1 MELTT
6 KVSQASR
13 SLKLYAKRLERLGI
27 FTLGDFLYHI
37 PSRYEDYSLV
47 SSIGTVQEG
56 EVVTVK
62 GKVVEAR
69 NEYTRRFKTL
79 QKVTV
84 ADETGSIDLTWF
96 NQPYII
102 KSLTF
107 NDILSVSGKVE
118 LFSRKLTMVSP
129 MYEVLNDNAQPV
141 HTGRIIPVY
150 PETHGVSSKWLRR
163 QIFQILEELT
173 AQIEEYLPQ
182 ELREQHQLL
191 DLQTA
196 IKQIHYPT
204 TLEQA
209 EKARARLGFDELF
222 LLQLAAKQRKK
233 QWQEQK
239 KGHAFDLTVYQKKID
254 ELLTSLPFIL
264 TSSQQEA
271 VHDIFSDLQGNK
283 PMNRLLQ
290 GDVGSGKTIVAAI
303 AMYLAHLNGFQSAL
317 MAPTEI
323 LAQQHYETITKLLTP
338 LGVEVGLLTGS
349 KKIINKEPKTENDKR
364 IDILVGTHA
373 LVAGKVSF
381 DKLGLVVIDEQ
392 QRFGVEQRGILREKG
407 ESPHI
412 LTMTA
417 TPIPRTVALTL
428 YGELTVSFL
437 ADMPKG
443 RKKIKT
449 WLVPDEKREGAYN
462 WIRKQIRQT
471 SSQVFIICPFI
482 EESESMQTVK
492 AASVEY
498 ERLQQEIF
506 PDLRLGLLHGKMKAK
521 EKDEVLQ
528 AFRDKAFDILVAT
541 PVVEVGIDI
550 PNATIIV
557 IEGAERFGLAQLH
570 QLRGRV
576 GRGEKQSYCLLFT
589 SAQTEQTKMRLKAME
604 TMDQGAALA
613 EYDLKMRGPGDMYG
627 LAQSGTRMLKIA
639 SFSDTVLI
647 EKAQKAAESMFPHL
661 SDHQTLQT
669 KVTEITSRTVAPD

>member
-37 PSRYEDYSLV
+37 PSRYEDYSLI

-56 EVVTVK
+56 EVVTVR
-62 GKVVEAR
+62 GKVVEAK

-79 QKVTV
+79 QKVTI
-84 ADETGSIDLTWF
+84 ADETGSIDFTWF

-102 KSLTF
+102 KSLSF
-107 NDILSVSGKVE
+107 NDTLSVSGKVE
-118 LFSRKLTMVSP
+118 LFSHKLTMISP

-150 PETHGVSSKWLRR
+150 PETHGISSKWLRR
-163 QIFQILEELT
+163 QIFQILNEFT
-173 AQIEEYLPQ
+173 QQIKDYLPQ
-182 ELREQHQLL
+182 EIRDQHQLL

-196 IKQIHYPT
+196 IKRVHYPAS
-204 TLEQA
+204 LEQA
-209 EKARARLGFDELF
+209 EEARSRLGFDELF
-222 LLQLAAKQRKK
+222 LLQLAAKQRKQ
-233 QWQEQK
+233 QWQDQK
-239 KGHAFDLTVYQKKID
+239 KGHAFTLTTHQKEVD
-254 ELLTSLPFIL
+254 ELLASLPFSL
-264 TSSQQEA
+264 TDSQQKA
-271 VHDIFSDLQGNK
+271 IKDIFQDLQDDK

-290 GDVGSGKTIVAAI
+290 GDVGSGKTIVATI
-303 AMYLAHLNGFQSAL
+303 AMYLAYLNGFQSAL

-323 LAQQHYETITKLLTP
+323 LAQQHYETIKRLLEP

-349 KKIINKEPKTENDKR
+349 KKTHDQRQTTSDKPN
-364 IDILVGTHA
+364 IFVGTHA

-437 ADMPKG
+437 TEMPKG
-443 RKKIKT
+443 RRKIKT
-449 WLVPDEKREGAYN
+449 WLVPDEKRDGAYK
-462 WIRKQIRQT
+462 WIRKQIQGT

-498 ERLQQEIF
+498 ERLQHEIF

-528 AFRDKAFDILVAT
+528 AFRDKTYDILVAT

-589 SAQTEQTKMRLKAME
+589 SAQTEQAKMRLKVME
-604 TMDQGAALA
+604 TMDQGATLA

-639 SFSDTVLI
+639 SFSDRVLI
-647 EKAQKAAESMFPHL
+647 EKAQKAAESLFPNLVSHP
-661 SDHQTLQT
+661 TLNA
-669 KVTEITSRTVAPD
+669 KVNELTSRTVAPD